1 MSGVKINGW
10 AMLCWQGTA
19 LTRGAMIGGTTNHRL
34 TMGKQMTERASGT
47 QTRAREYLPGL
58 TSWSLT
64 VEKLVLVD
72 STEGA
77 DVKTYAGKLVQG
89 MTMNVCLQIGLD
101 YLEGTVLVESV
112 SIGAPL
118 RGKATANMTLRGT
131 GALTKVD
138 VENWGFTY
146 TLPMAFDMATAQES
160 ETESEE

>member
-10 AMLCWQGTA
+10 AMLCWQGTT
-19 LTRGAMIGGTTNHRL
+19 LNRGTMIGGTTNHRL
-34 TMGKQMTERASGT
+34 TMGRQMTERASGT

-58 TSWSLT
+58 TSWSLD
-64 VEKLVLVD
+64 VEKMVLVD

-118 RGKATANMTLRGT
+118 RGKATATMTLRGT

-138 VENWGFTY
+138 VANWGFTY

-160 ETESEE
+160 EEE